1 MKDTFVKIK
10 KWLASLSFK
19 TGAIVAAICVMCYIL
34 SFMQMLL
41 PVSGA
46 VKGVLWALFFGLAKT
61 CQYTAILILGKA
73 GVRAVAP
80 DIEIETSGASVGVVV
95 QGAAVVEVVERE
107 GVAID
112 GPLVIPFIA
121 PAVIRIYREV
131 IIVCFPAE

>member
-19 TGAIVAAICVMCYIL
+19 TGAIVAAICMMCYIL

-73 GVRAVAP
+73 GVERLRRILKSRYRAR
-80 DIEIETSGASVGVVV
+80 
-95 QGAAVVEVVERE
+95 Q
-107 GVAID
+107 
-112 GPLVIPFIA
+112 
-121 PAVIRIYREV
+121 
-131 IIVCFPAE
+131 